1 MSHIGGFLTSPEIL
15 LWSLSEVPALYV
27 LASIVSLGIRLSSH
41 RSCQDIH
48 V

>member
-1 MSHIGGFLTSPEIL
+1 
-15 LWSLSEVPALYV
+15 V

-48 V
+48 VWAFLASLFWMRVGVVGVVAW